1 MMENEKENLS
11 EVINIL
17 VDGGYSGEKFADQ
30 IKNINKA
37 KVEGQG

>member
-17 VDGGYSGEKFADQ
+17 VDGGYSGEKFANQ